1 MIRMKSCFL
10 LFIKHINLTKRKLK
24 LIIFFFQNETKIYFR
39 RRRRKNKV
47 L

>member
-24 LIIFFFQNETKIYFR
+24 LIIFFFKTKQKFILEEEE
-39 RRRRKNKV
+39 KNKV